1 MLSFS
6 SHFSQKSFYQD
17 ANDFNEMLESLRKE
31 MDGDEVGYYK
41 LPQNSKTLLQ
51 ELKSMDIDKF
61 SQVVVVGIG
70 GSSLGIKAINSI
82 LTPITTNAKEMI
94 FFENSDPLTISE
106 NISKIDKQRACFF
119 IVSKSGSTIETTS
132 IFKTLIKHFDL
143 ELDNATNIFVVTD
156 EDSSL
161 SKFASFHNIKE
172 FNIPHNVGGRF
183 SVLSAVGVVPL
194 YMAGYDVG
202 SILDGAEEFQKSF
215 FSGHENHLLEKAN
228 YIYANSNKENI
239 NVVFSYADRLEN
251 FTKWYVQLWGESLG
265 KLDEDGK
272 HVGLT
277 PIGLIGAV
285 DQHSFLQLIIEGP
298 NDKSVTFINIDD
310 FKNSLGIPDISLHG
324 IEQTDFINN
333 QSFNKLINEQSKATM
348 QSLIQSDVSSDVITL
363 DEISEKNIG
372 AMIIYYELLTSLIGK
387 VLHINTYNQPG
398 VELGKQIL
406 YKNLG
411 SNEL

>member
-6 SHFSQKSFYQD
+6 SHFSQKSPYQNSKL
-17 ANDFNEMLESLRKE
+17 AQEMFESLRKE

-41 LPQNSKTLLQ
+41 LPQNSKKLLQ
-51 ELKSMDIDKF
+51 ELKSIDIDRF

-82 LTPITTNAKEMI
+82 LKPITAHAKEMI

-106 NISKIDKQRACFF
+106 NLSKIDKDRACFF

-132 IFKTLIKHFDL
+132 IFKTLIEHFTL
-143 ELDNATNIFVVTD
+143 ELDNATNIFAITD

-161 SKFASFHNIKE
+161 SKFATFYNIRE

-194 YMAGYDVG
+194 YVAGYDVE
-202 SILDGAEEFQKSF
+202 SILDGAAEFEMSF
-215 FSGHENHLLEKAN
+215 FNGDENHLLEKAS
-228 YIYANSNKENI
+228 YIYANSKKENI

-265 KLDEDGK
+265 KLDRDGN

-298 NDKSVTFINIDD
+298 NDKSVTFINIED
-310 FKNSLGIPDISLHG
+310 FKNSLKIPDVSLYS
-324 IEQTDFINN
+324 IEQTDFINK
-333 QSFNKLINEQSKATM
+333 QSCNKLINEQCKATM
-348 QSLIQSDVSSDVITL
+348 QSVIESGVSSDTITL

-372 AMIIYYELLTSLIGK
+372 AMIIYYELLTSLIGT

-411 SNEL
+411 SH

>member
-1 MLSFS
+1 MLKFS
-6 SHFSQKSFYQD
+6 SHFSQKLPYKESELV
-17 ANDFNEMLESLRKE
+17 NEMLESMRKE
-31 MDGDEVGYYK
+31 MDEDEVGYYK
-41 LPQNSKTLLQ
+41 LPQKSKELLE
-51 ELKSMDIDKF
+51 ELKSMDTSRF
-61 SQVVVVGIG
+61 SQVVIIGIG

-82 LTPITTNAKEMI
+82 LKPITTHAKEMI
-94 FFENSDPLTISE
+94 FFENSDPLSISE
-106 NISKIDKQRACFF
+106 NFSKIDKDRACFF

-132 IFKTLIKHFDL
+132 IFKTLIKHFSL
-143 ELDNATNIFVVTD
+143 ELENATNIVAITD
-156 EDSSL
+156 KDSYL
-161 SKFASFHNIKE
+161 SKFATFYNIKE

-194 YMAGYDVG
+194 YVAGYDVA
-202 SILDGAEEFQKSF
+202 SILDGAAEFEMSF
-215 FSGHENHLLEKAN
+215 FSGEENHLLEKAN
-228 YIYANSNKENI
+228 YIYSNSKKENI

-265 KLDEDGK
+265 KLDRDGN

-298 NDKSVTFINIDD
+298 NDKSVTFINIED
-310 FKNSLGIPDISLHG
+310 FKNPLEIPDISLHG
-324 IEQTDFINN
+324 IEQTDFINK
-333 QSFNKLINEQSKATM
+333 QSFNKLINEQCKATM
-348 QSLIQSDVSSDVITL
+348 QSVIQSGVSSDTITL

-387 VLHINTYNQPG
+387 ILHINTYDQPG

-411 SNEL
+411 NK

>member
-6 SHFSQKSFYQD
+6 SHFLQKSFYQD
-17 ANDFNEMLESLRKE
+17 AKDFNEMLESLRKE

-41 LPQNSKTLLQ
+41 LPQNSKNLLQ
-51 ELKSMDIDKF
+51 KLKSMDTDRF
-61 SQVVVVGIG
+61 SQVVIVGIG

-82 LTPITTNAKEMI
+82 LKPITTHAKEMI

-106 NISKIDKQRACFF
+106 NISKIDKDRACFF

-132 IFKTLIKHFDL
+132 IFKTLIKHFSL
-143 ELDNATNIFVVTD
+143 ELNNATNIYVITD
-156 EDSSL
+156 KDSYL
-161 SKFASFHNIKE
+161 SKFATFYNIRE

-194 YMAGYDVG
+194 YAAGYDVE
-202 SILDGAEEFQKSF
+202 SILDGAAEFQKSF
-215 FSGHENHLLEKAN
+215 FDGHENHLLEKAN

-298 NDKSVTFINIDD
+298 NDKSVTFINIED
-310 FKNSLGIPDISLHG
+310 FKNSLSIPDITLHG
-324 IEQTDFINN
+324 IEQTDFINK
-333 QSFNKLINEQSKATM
+333 QSFNKLINEQCKATM
-348 QSLIQSDVSSDVITL
+348 QSLIQSGVSSDTITL

-372 AMIIYYELLTSLIGK
+372 AIIIYYELLTSLIGK

-411 SNEL
+411 SN